1 MDQYNTLTPEIISKL
16 KAVSDHILTGD
27 DINPDFSRD
36 EMPIYGT
43 HMPDLVVQPR
53 STEEVAAIMKICY
66 ENTIPVTPRGA
77 GTGLAGGAVPLL
89 GGVLLDMSK
98 MNRILNYDLEN
109 FVVNI
114 ECGVLLNDLAADCL
128 TKGMMY
134 PPDPGE
140 KFACVGGN
148 VATNAGG
155 MLPPGITYVL

>member
-53 STEEVAAIMKICY
+53 STEEVAAIMKSCY

-109 FVVNI
+109 FVVI
-114 ECGVLLNDLAADCL
+114 L
-128 TKGMMY
+128 
-134 PPDPGE
+134 
-140 KFACVGGN
+140 N
-148 VATNAGG
+148 VAFF
-155 MLPPGITYVL
+155 

>member
-1 MDQYNTLTPEIISKL
+1 
-16 KAVSDHILTGD
+16 
-27 DINPDFSRD
+27 
-36 EMPIYGT
+36 
-43 HMPDLVVQPR
+43 MPDLVVQPR
-53 STEEVAAIMKICY
+53 STEEVAAVMKICY

-128 TKGMMY
+128 TKGMMWFHQRLCTRHDRCASNGRDH
-134 PPDPGE
+134 PPWCYGFQDLFRLFSVEPYDR
-140 KFACVGGN
+140 
-148 VATNAGG
+148 
-155 MLPPGITYVL
+155 L

>member
-1 MDQYNTLTPEIISKL
+1 MDQYNSLTPEIISKL
-16 KAVSDHILTGD
+16 KEVSDHILTGD
-27 DINPDFSRD
+27 DINLIFQD
-36 EMPIYGT
+36 ECLLCT

-53 STEEVAAIMKICY
+53 STEEVAAVMKICY

-114 ECGVLLNDLAADCL
+114 ESGVLLNDLAADCL

-155 MLPPGITYVL
+155 CAL